1 MSGISPGRNGERLRA
16 IVLRRTDYAEADRVL
31 QLLTPKGRR
40 SVIAKGVRRER
51 SKLAGGIELF
61 SLCDVVVRSGRG
73 ELGILTSARLAA
85 FYRHILEDY
94 ERMQFGYTVL
104 KLVARATETID
115 EPEWFSVLS
124 QVLEQLN
131 ELSVERQLV
140 ETWFYLRYAELLG
153 DELNLR
159 LDVTG
164 QRLEADKLYMYDE
177 TEKALRPSQQGNI
190 GANHIKFLRLIAE
203 KPLSAVAQI
212 GGIEEILPDCWLMA
226 RVHAAV

>member
-1 MSGISPGRNGERLRA
+1 MSGAGAGRNGERLRA

-40 SVIAKGVRRER
+40 NVIAKGVRRER

-124 QVLEQLN
+124 QTLEQLN
-131 ELSVERQLV
+131 ELSVDRQQSK
-140 ETWFYLRYAELLG
+140 LG
-153 DELNLR
+153 FICDMR
-159 LDVTG
+159 SYWV
-164 QRLEADKLYMYDE
+164 M
-177 TEKALRPSQQGNI
+177 S
-190 GANHIKFLRLIAE
+190 
-203 KPLSAVAQI
+203 
-212 GGIEEILPDCWLMA
+212 
-226 RVHAAV
+226 

>member
-16 IVLRRTDYAEADRVL
+16 IILRRTDYAEADRVL